1 MAYLVKDAYASMTDE
16 EISSFPKP
24 DYSHINPLIVIEDP
38 IRLNW
43 SEIDIDDVNG
53 NVAKYE
59 KGIDPAHVD
68 DLKNSF
74 AQGLKITEDLPA
86 VQLRDSKKISPKPY
100 VLRYGFGRSHALMA
114 LGTAGWFVNPIMKRK
129 SEDSDE
135 LISLTE
141 QEWEKVCLY
150 ENEPL
155 PKTLN
160 SEQNII
166 DVFIK
171 QIKRGEIK
179 NTEQHIFN
187 EIKNTLPHRKKG
199 SLNRIVQAVYKG
211 AGTKIKYEYYT
222 DAKIGQWVKNHSKE
236 NYVFGG
242 KFDEERHMF
251 GFCAKAGSLIRTYE
265 QAIKLKA
272 STGFGSYVVMHV
284 GEVSKDSPLS
294 KKRKNI
300 VKEYTT
306 IRTAHAQVYGK
317 DVEVLNVLGALPQQW
332 DVENWKVLVN
342 LKIPTTG
349 YDSKVKPIIDVTPIS
364 PNIKNKIDEK
374 LGLLPNNGFNTSE
387 LERKGLEVADRTGR
401 LKELKYA

>member
-1 MAYLVKDAYASMTDE
+1 VYVVLPVRNSQLRKVLMAYLVKDAYSNMPDDE
-16 EISSFPKP
+16 FSSFPKP
-24 DYSHINPLIVIEDP
+24 DYSHINPLIVVLDAEKISWDQ
-38 IRLNW
+38 IH
-43 SEIDIDDVNG
+43 IDDLANC
-53 NVAKYE
+53 AKYQ
-59 KGIDPAHVD
+59 KGVDPAAVEEV
-68 DLKNSF
+68 KNSF
-74 AQGLKITEDLPA
+74 AQGLKVQEPIPA
-86 VQLRDSKKISPKPY
+86 VYLRDPKKSTPKPY
-100 VLRYGFGRSHALMA
+100 VLRYGFHRVYALMA
-114 LGTAGWFVNPIMKRK
+114 LGTDGWFFNQIMKKK

-135 LISLTE
+135 RIPLTE

-160 SEQNII
+160 TEQNII

-179 NTEQHIFN
+179 NTELRIFD
-187 EIKNTLPHRKKG
+187 EIKGTLPHRKKG

-242 KFDEERHMF
+242 KFDQERNMF
-251 GFCAKAGSLIRTYE
+251 GFVAKQGSLIRTYE

-272 STGFGSYVVMHV
+272 ATGCGSYVVMHV
-284 GEVSKDSPLS
+284 GEVTKDAPLS

-317 DVEVLNVLGALPQQW
+317 DVEVLTVLGALPQQW
-332 DVENWKVLVN
+332 EIENWKVLVD

-349 YDSKVKPIIDVTPIS
+349 YDSKVKPVIDVTPIS
-364 PNIKNKIDEK
+364 PIIVNKIDEK
-374 LGLLPNNGFNTSE
+374 LGI
-387 LERKGLEVADRTGR
+387 A
-401 LKELKYA
+401 A

>member
-1 MAYLVKDAYASMTDE
+1 MYVVPPVRNSQLRKVLMAYLVKDAYASMTDE

-24 DYSHINPLIVIEDP
+24 DYSHINPLIVVLDP
-38 IRLNW
+38 IRLDW
-43 SEIDIDDVNG
+43 SKIDIDDIIG
-53 NVAKYE
+53 NVAKYD
-59 KGIDPAHVD
+59 KGIDPAHVE

-74 AQGLKITEDLPA
+74 AQGLKIQEDLPA
-86 VQLRDSKKISPKPY
+86 IMIRDPKKTSPKPY

-114 LGTAGWFVNPIMKRK
+114 LGTDGWFFNPIAKRK
-129 SEDSDE
+129 REDSDE
-135 LISLTE
+135 LIPLTE

-160 SEQNII
+160 TEQNII

-171 QIKRGEIK
+171 QIKRGEIP
-179 NTEQHIFN
+179 NTELCIFN
-187 EIKNTLPHRKKG
+187 EIQSTLPHRKKG

-222 DAKIGQWVKNHSKE
+222 DAKIGQWVKNHSKV

-272 STGFGSYVVMHV
+272 STGFSSYVVMHV

-306 IRTAHAQVYGK
+306 IRKAHAEVYGK
-317 DVEVLNVLGALPQQW
+317 DVEVLTVLGALPQQW
-332 DVENWKVLVN
+332 DLENWKVLVN

-349 YDSKVKPIIDVTPIS
+349 YDSKPKPTINVTPVSKRITAQI
-364 PNIKNKIDEK
+364 NQE
-374 LGLLPNNGFNTSE
+374 LGI
-387 LERKGLEVADRTGR
+387 A
-401 LKELKYA
+401 A

>member
-187 EIKNTLPHRKKG
+187 
-199 SLNRIVQAVYKG
+199 
-211 AGTKIKYEYYT
+211 
-222 DAKIGQWVKNHSKE
+222 
-236 NYVFGG
+236 
-242 KFDEERHMF
+242 
-251 GFCAKAGSLIRTYE
+251 
-265 QAIKLKA
+265 
-272 STGFGSYVVMHV
+272 
-284 GEVSKDSPLS
+284 
-294 KKRKNI
+294 
-300 VKEYTT
+300 
-306 IRTAHAQVYGK
+306 
-317 DVEVLNVLGALPQQW
+317 
-332 DVENWKVLVN
+332 
-342 LKIPTTG
+342 
-349 YDSKVKPIIDVTPIS
+349 
-364 PNIKNKIDEK
+364 
-374 LGLLPNNGFNTSE
+374 
-387 LERKGLEVADRTGR
+387 
-401 LKELKYA
+401 